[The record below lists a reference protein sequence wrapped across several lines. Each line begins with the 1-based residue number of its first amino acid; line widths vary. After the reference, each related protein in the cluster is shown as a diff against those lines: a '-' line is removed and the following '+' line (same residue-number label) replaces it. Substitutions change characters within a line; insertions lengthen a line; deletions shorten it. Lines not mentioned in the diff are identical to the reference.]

1 MTQPEDTTADGSA
14 SGALPD
20 DPAVT
25 AARLA
30 AGKALFSREWRFLL
44 SVTTMAQLPET
55 NGVEVAFAGRSNVG
69 KSSLINALIGQKGLA
84 RTSNTPGRTQ
94 QLNYFINDGPLAI
107 VDMPGYGYA
116 KAPKKL
122 NYFIN
127 DGPMAIVDM
136 PGYGYA
142 KAPKKL
148 VDDWTRLVLDY
159 LRGRPNL
166 RRVYVLIDSRHGLK
180 ENDLAVLKV
189 LDQAAVSYQAV
200 LTKVDKLKPPAVQ
213 RVLGEVVEA
222 LRKRHSCTS

>member
-1 MTQPEDTTADGSA
+1 MQPEDTTDDGSA

-55 NGVEVAFAGRSNVG
+55 SGVEVAFAGRSNVG

-94 QLNYFINDGPLAI
+94 QLNYFINDGPL
-107 VDMPGYGYA
+107 
-116 KAPKKL
+116 
-122 NYFIN
+122 
-127 DGPMAIVDM
+127 AIVDM

-200 LTKVDKLKPPAVQ
+200 LTKVDKLKPPAVG
-213 RVLGEVVEA
+213 RVLAEVVEA
-222 LRKRHSCTS
+222 LRKRPAAHPVVLATSSEKGEGIDELRAEIADLA